1 MRIIAIS
8 ALPLWVMGDR
18 KGLPTIYNG
27 VNGFVDAGHEVH
39 FISPLLHVWRRDLD
53 GDFGKSPKEALYD
66 GIHVY
71 RFNIPF
77 LPLLRKLS
85 LMKPSKSRVPRYAKR
100 FIEFFAQVVMWTSF
114 TMSSLLLALRI
125 ARRGRPDVVYAHNG
139 IAAAAAFIL
148 AKMYRV
154 PNVTRIYGTF
164 LPQIKWSPEQLLMY
178 FPEVL
183 GFTIPCSYLIV
194 TNDGTQ
200 GDKIADKLH
209 VPKSRLKFWVNGV
222 DKEMSA
228 PNVTVAEAKQ
238 RIGIPADKKL
248 ILSLNRLDSWKR
260 IDRLIRA
267 VPATLA
273 EYPNAHVLIVG
284 DGSERKNLE
293 GLVAE
298 LKLENHVRFEGAVPH
313 ASVRD
318 YMHAADVFVSTQ
330 DLTNFGNHLLEA
342 MTCGKCIV
350 TLNNGDTGNFI
361 THNETGI
368 LLEPDRLELLP
379 PAIVTLLRDEALRQR
394 LGSNARQY
402 AQRNFQTWEERVKRE
417 VSLIESLV
425 RPAPRHG
432 KRTPSREGL
441 RP

>member
-1 MRIIAIS
+1 MKIIAIS

-27 VNGFVDAGHEVH
+27 VKGFVDAGHEVH
-39 FISPLLHVWRRDLD
+39 FISPLLHMWRRDVD
-53 GDFGKSPKEALYD
+53 GEFGRRPKEELYD
-66 GIHVY
+66 GIHVH

-85 LMKPSKSRVPRYAKR
+85 LMKSSKRRMLRYAQR
-100 FIEFFAQVVMWTSF
+100 LIEFFSQVVMWASF
-114 TMSSLLLALRI
+114 TMSSLLLALRV
-125 ARRGRPDVVYAHNG
+125 AKGGKPHVVYAHNG
-139 IAAAAAFIL
+139 LAAAAAFIL
-148 AKMYRV
+148 AKIYRA

-164 LPQIKWSPEQLLMY
+164 LPQIKWSPEQLMMY

-200 GDKIADKLH
+200 GDKIADRLR

-222 DKEMSA
+222 DKGMCE
-228 PNVTVAEAKQ
+228 PGVTVAQAKS
-238 RIGIPADKKL
+238 RIGISPDKKL
-248 ILSLNRLDSWKR
+248 ILSLNRLDRWKG
-260 IDRLIRA
+260 IDKLIRA
-267 VPATLA
+267 VPAIITG
-273 EYPNAHVLIVG
+273 YPNALVLIVG
-284 DGSERKNLE
+284 DGGERNNLE
-293 GLVAE
+293 RLSGE
-298 LKLENHVRFEGAVPH
+298 LKLENWVRFEGAVPH
-313 ASVRD
+313 ASVKD

-368 LLEPDRLELLP
+368 LLEPDALELLP
-379 PAIVTLLRDEALRQR
+379 STIVALLQDDGLRKR
-394 LGSNARQY
+394 LGDNARRF
-402 AQRNFQTWEERVKRE
+402 AQRTFQTWDERTKTE
-417 VSLIESLV
+417 VALIENLVKVESL
-425 RPAPRHG
+425 HG
-432 KRTPSREGL
+432 
-441 RP
+441 